1 MSNKPETRATE
12 NLRLGIEAARS
23 GQFKTARRY
32 LTQVLEH
39 APDTIPAL
47 MWMAYVAPEPED
59 SFRWLAQVLAIDPH
73 NERAKAGIEWAN
85 KRIEAQRNPQA
96 TGSSYSPANGEET
109 PVQASYQETELPDA
123 FIRDQFFKADEA
135 QQRARKAALAQRAR
149 RNIAPFTLILL
160 IIGITVLF
168 GWAYWYLLTVPDE
181 TLVALWPTSL
191 DVNVVNPAPAEAKT
205 ADEVNSVPAM
215 IIEEKADVAVAPPHL
230 TSAVDTIILKNSQ
243 LAEKLEAAD
252 PFTPLEENQLPA
264 LDIPPVH
271 LETEGDSSVDLLH
284 LIGPVEE
291 ILDGVRLFVP
301 VDAALLAYQPTSP
314 DEKWI
319 DVDISEQRVT
329 AWEGNVPVLSFVSST
344 GLPDTPTVTGK
355 FNIYWKLESTV
366 MIGEDYYLPE
376 VPYTMYFY
384 GGYALHGAYWHNNF
398 GQPMSH
404 GCVNL
409 SSDNAKQ
416 IFEWADPIIP
426 PGQTQVV
433 SSFDNP
439 GTVVVV
445 HE

>member
-1 MSNKPETRATE
+1 
-12 NLRLGIEAARS
+12 
-23 GQFKTARRY
+23 
-32 LTQVLEH
+32 
-39 APDTIPAL
+39 
-47 MWMAYVAPEPED
+47 
-59 SFRWLAQVLAIDPH
+59 
-73 NERAKAGIEWAN
+73 
-85 KRIEAQRNPQA
+85 
-96 TGSSYSPANGEET
+96 
-109 PVQASYQETELPDA
+109 
-123 FIRDQFFKADEA
+123 
-135 QQRARKAALAQRAR
+135 
-149 RNIAPFTLILL
+149 
-160 IIGITVLF
+160 
-168 GWAYWYLLTVPDE
+168 
-181 TLVALWPTSL
+181 
-191 DVNVVNPAPAEAKT
+191 
-205 ADEVNSVPAM
+205 M